1 MEEAPRPR
9 GSVEQRDS
17 NQGETGNQLV
27 CFGHILR
34 VTGVGHRGIS
44 LSGASRSAF
53 GSRLQVPAADGREA
67 DT

>member
-1 MEEAPRPR
+1 MTSHPRA
-9 GSVEQRDS
+9 QR
-17 NQGETGNQLV
+17 ETGNRVV

-34 VTGVGHRGIS
+34 VTGDGHRGTS
-44 LSGASRSAF
+44 LSGISRSAF